1 MLIVSK
7 VRHAWNDMSLDKNP
21 KVRMALVDAFEELC
35 VRSAEAAVCRSC
47 CLARSCVGPRIN
59 QEAALFAVY
68 IVSIILRQRFRVMH
82 VRDSQICLV
91 LSVMSSVSVAVFSAS
106 HDRKIQSSVGL
117 KG

>member
-68 IVSIILRQRFRVMH
+68 IVSLLFCVN
-82 VRDSQICLV
+82 
-91 LSVMSSVSVAVFSAS
+91 VSVLCM
-106 HDRKIQSSVGL
+106 SVIVKYVL
-117 KG
+117 F